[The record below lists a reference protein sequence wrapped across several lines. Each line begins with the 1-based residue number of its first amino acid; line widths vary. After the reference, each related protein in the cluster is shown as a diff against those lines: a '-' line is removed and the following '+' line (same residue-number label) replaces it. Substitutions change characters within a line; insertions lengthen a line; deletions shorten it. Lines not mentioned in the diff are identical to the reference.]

1 MLHGIISIEQ
11 STLRD
16 ISWFSYSVFRIKK
29 ELFTYTSK
37 KQKLGGGMEKYN
49 TFSI

>member
-16 ISWFSYSVFRIKK
+16 ISWFSYSVFRIK
-29 ELFTYTSK
+29 ELFTYTGK
-37 KQKLGGGMEKYN
+37 KQKLGGGMEKKQ
-49 TFSI
+49 

>member
-29 ELFTYTSK
+29 ELFMYTGK
-37 KQKLGGGMEKYN
+37 KQKLGGGMEKKQ
-49 TFSI
+49 